1 MYTVVTLKRGNVEM
15 NNSPQAEIEPR
26 PLDFKSSTLPN
37 ELKRYPTST
46 VLVVSCTDKPQ
57 PLHNILMIDYIQQK
71 LQYATLFINTY
82 SFGVTKRY
90 DMLWFYYWHFIFF
103 LKIALFVEQFTPKLI
118 FYTLKMQ

>member
-1 MYTVVTLKRGNVEM
+1 M
-15 NNSPQAEIEPR
+15 NNSPQAELNRGLSILNPALYR
-26 PLDFKSSTLPN
+26 MSY
-37 ELKRYPTST
+37 LKRCPTST

-71 LQYATLFINTY
+71 LQYATLFRNTY

-118 FYTLKMQ
+118 FYTLKMRSFVL

>member
-1 MYTVVTLKRGNVEM
+1 MKENPVFSFKIPGPARVLLPILPTL
-15 NNSPQAEIEPR
+15 
-26 PLDFKSSTLPN
+26 
-37 ELKRYPTST
+37 

-71 LQYATLFINTY
+71 LQYATLFRNTY

-103 LKIALFVEQFTPKLI
+103 LKIALFIEQFTPKLI
-118 FYTLKMQ
+118 FYTLKMRSFVL